1 MLKSEYAQQQVKEY
15 LTDVGGPVKLASLI
29 TRVDW
34 LTDDGDPRWIV
45 VALLRLHQTGQARY
59 PAPGCGDN
67 HDHDDECT
75 VVLT

>member
-15 LTDVGGPVKLASLI
+15 LTD
-29 TRVDW
+29 
-34 LTDDGDPRWIV
+34 DGDPRWIM